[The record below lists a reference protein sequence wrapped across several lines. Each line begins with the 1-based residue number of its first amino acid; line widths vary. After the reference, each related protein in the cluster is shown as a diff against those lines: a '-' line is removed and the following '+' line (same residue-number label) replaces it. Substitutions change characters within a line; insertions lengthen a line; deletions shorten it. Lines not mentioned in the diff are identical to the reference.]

1 MVVMAPQA
9 PLPEVEEDV
18 ATFLEPE
25 VGVAVEWAIAFTD
38 EEVDS
43 VMILAEVEEEVAAVT
58 TRRPITIQEKMKVE
72 EANGLAVKAKTL
84 AVVTNALAT
93 FKAGVDG
100 PMTEGD
106 VILDAVVSKA
116 EAGVVLKEQLVDLT
130 LASMVEEDLS
140 VDEGHPFEAGAVG
153 DATK

>member
-1 MVVMAPQA
+1 M
-9 PLPEVEEDV
+9 
-18 ATFLEPE
+18 
-25 VGVAVEWAIAFTD
+25 TD
-38 EEVDS
+38 PNFCFY
-43 VMILAEVEEEVAAVT
+43 
-58 TRRPITIQEKMKVE
+58 RPITIQEKMKVE

-116 EAGVVLKEQLVDLT
+116 EAGVVLKEQVVDLT
-130 LASMVEEDLS
+130 LGSMVEEDLS

-153 DATK
+153 DDTK

>member
-1 MVVMAPQA
+1 
-9 PLPEVEEDV
+9 
-18 ATFLEPE
+18 
-25 VGVAVEWAIAFTD
+25 
-38 EEVDS
+38 
-43 VMILAEVEEEVAAVT
+43 
-58 TRRPITIQEKMKVE
+58 MKVE

-84 AVVTNALAT
+84 AVATNALAT

-116 EAGVVLKEQLVDLT
+116 EAGVVSKEQVVDLT
-130 LASMVEEDLS
+130 LGLMVEEDLS
-140 VDEGHPFEAGAVG
+140 VDEAHPFEAGVVG